1 MHSLTLCNFI
11 HLMII
16 LILLKDYDRLLLTA
30 KGILDLDE

>member
-1 MHSLTLCNFI
+1 MLSLTLCNFI

-16 LILLKDYDRLLLTA
+16 LILLKDYDRLLLTT